1 MFVYF
6 VTFRIMG
13 KSYES
18 AVLCCG
24 QCGFGMGATPNALAN
39 MATLSSYYGEAPRAF
54 FVVSIVGSLIIDF
67 VNAIIITGFLHV
79 L

>member
-1 MFVYF
+1 
-6 VTFRIMG
+6 
-13 KSYES
+13 
-18 AVLCCG
+18 
-24 QCGFGMGATPNALAN
+24 
-39 MATLSSYYGEAPRAF
+39 MATLSSYYGEASRAF